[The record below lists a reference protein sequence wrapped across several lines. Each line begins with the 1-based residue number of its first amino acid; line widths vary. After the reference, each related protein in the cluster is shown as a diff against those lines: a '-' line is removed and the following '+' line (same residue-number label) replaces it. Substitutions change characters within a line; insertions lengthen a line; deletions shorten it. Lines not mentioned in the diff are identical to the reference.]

1 VISEIKNLDHSLFL
15 FLNSFHST
23 ALDPIMVFFSGQMIW
38 IPLIAYFLWNSLKI
52 NGKRGTLLFGLFLFL
67 CLIAIDV
74 TSSYILK
81 NAFERLR
88 PCRQVEL
95 ISQIY
100 SFGQKCG
107 GKYGFVSSH
116 ASNSMALMT
125 FSLRV
130 LPLSRNLKYG
140 LFFIPLM
147 VGLSRIYL
155 GVHFPGD
162 ILGGMTVGF
171 IWASL
176 LSYFYKEAQGASLNL
191 SH

>member
-1 VISEIKNLDHSLFL
+1 
-15 FLNSFHST
+15 
-23 ALDPIMVFFSGQMIW
+23 
-38 IPLIAYFLWNSLKI
+38 
-52 NGKRGTLLFGLFLFL
+52 
-67 CLIAIDV
+67 
-74 TSSYILK
+74 
-81 NAFERLR
+81 
-88 PCRQVEL
+88 
-95 ISQIY
+95 
-100 SFGQKCG
+100 
-107 GKYGFVSSH
+107 
-116 ASNSMALMT
+116 MALMT
-125 FSLRV
+125 FSLKV

-140 LFFIPLM
+140 LFFIPFL